1 MCVLQK
7 GLQNPQMPKYHT
19 HTTPQVAFS
28 LKRIKITKELG
39 RLFKNPEN
47 IPIHKTQKLHK
58 I

>member
-1 MCVLQK
+1 MFVLQK
-7 GLQNPQMPKYHT
+7 GSQNPQIPKHHT
-19 HTTPQVAFS
+19 HTTPHAAFS

-39 RLFKNPEN
+39 PLFKNPED